1 MLFPSLSRL
10 LAGVPPPMKS
20 PVLVLCLFV
29 LPFTHVAYSAA
40 EIADESVNHLEQF
53 YDINMEVL
61 VFGEV
66 TAAPRIILKVGGS
79 GSIEL
84 SSENDNYLIAVQTEP
99 PQIESGVLHAPILF
113 NLTYETAGEPR
124 IVSTSMNLPLGQM
137 VSLGGK
143 IKWDGDVQL
152 SASINVIAEAPSW

>member
-1 MLFPSLSRL
+1 
-10 LAGVPPPMKS
+10 MKS
-20 PVLVLCLFV
+20 LLSVFALLV
-29 LPFTHVAYSAA
+29 LPFTHVAHSAG
-40 EIADESVNHLEQF
+40 IADESDKHLEKF

-61 VFGEV
+61 VLGEI
-66 TAAPRIILKVGGS
+66 TAAPRIILKVGGG

-99 PQIESGVLHAPILF
+99 PQIESGVLHAPISF
-113 NLTYETAGEPR
+113 NLKYETAGEPR
-124 IVSTSMNLPLGQM
+124 VANTSMNLPLGQM

>member
-1 MLFPSLSRL
+1 
-10 LAGVPPPMKS
+10 MKS
-20 PVLVLCLFV
+20 LILVLGLLV
-29 LPFTHVAYSAA
+29 LPFTRVAHSA
-40 EIADESVNHLEQF
+40 EIADESDKHLEKF

-61 VFGEV
+61 VLGEI

-99 PQIESGVLHAPILF
+99 PQIESGVPHVPISFDLK
-113 NLTYETAGEPR
+113 YETAGEPR
-124 IVSTSMNLPLGQM
+124 IVNTSMNLPLGQM

-143 IKWDGDVQL
+143 TKSDGEVQL
-152 SASINVIAEAPSW
+152 NASINVIAEAPGW

>member
-1 MLFPSLSRL
+1 
-10 LAGVPPPMKS
+10 MKS
-20 PVLVLCLFV
+20 LVLVLGLFV
-29 LPFTHVAYSAA
+29 LPFSHVAHSA
-40 EIADESVNHLEQF
+40 EIADKSDKHLEQF

-61 VFGEV
+61 VSGEI

-99 PQIESGVLHAPILF
+99 PHIQSGVLHAPISFDLK
-113 NLTYETAGEPR
+113 YETAGEPR
-124 IVSTSMNLPLGQM
+124 IVNTSMNLPLGQM

-143 IKWDGDVQL
+143 TKWDGEVQL
-152 SASINVIAEAPSW
+152 NASINVIAEAPSW